1 MKRLLSASVVLYW
14 LVAAPLASAQGVQVN
29 RENRTIAVTIT
40 ETVEVDPEVAIVQ
53 IGYHNFGPERDIT
66 YKQNARVAQQ
76 IVDALLAAGVKKESI
91 ETGTV
96 NLGRVDSAGKQWTE
110 KQRQERQF
118 EVDQTWNVRVLPAEA
133 QSEADRAVGAG
144 ANELQDVS
152 WTVADSTA
160 LDARASDA
168 ALAKARDL
176 AEKMAQTFGD
186 KVGKLLFVSN
196 SESNARAVLD
206 ADSRAR
212 GFGNNYAPTMLAVPP
227 PHPILKLFPQ
237 KIRRDASVYAV
248 FALE

>member
-1 MKRLLSASVVLYW
+1 MNRLLWASVILFW
-14 LVAAPLASAQGVQVN
+14 LVAAPLASAQSVQVN

-40 ETVEVDPEVAIVQ
+40 ETVEVDPDVAIVQ
-53 IGYHNFGPERDIT
+53 IGYHNFGPERDIA
-66 YKQNARVAQQ
+66 YRQNARVAQQ

-96 NLGRVDSAGKQWTE
+96 NLGRVDSERKQWTE

-133 QSEADRAVGAG
+133 QSVADRAVGAG

-176 AEKMAQTFGD
+176 AEKMAQTFGG

-196 SESNARAVLD
+196 SESNARAFLD
-206 ADSRAR
+206 ADDRGR
-212 GFGNNYAPTMLAVPP
+212 GFGNNLAMATLVAPP
-227 PHPILKLFPQ
+227 PPPVLKLFPQ
-237 KIRRDASVYAV
+237 KVRREATIYAV